1 MRHGL
6 LSIRLK
12 TRHKIAEHHPIV
24 QKNMSFRPG
33 TVSKILWHFTGGPQW
48 DIHANKQL
56 AQLKPAASAY
66 EALKSIVSSRELRVG
81 NYREVVKV
89 IIPQK
94 RRFNTDS
101 KEVEHLV
108 NFPVVVE
115 SSPVCC
121 VADIP
126 LQHLAYHAHRYGKI
140 AIGFH
145 RDAIVRAGF
154 NPVMY
159 TLEDTALLNS
169 IYQGYSAI
177 DEIDPY
183 EAQSELDSFE
193 SEVEDILITNE
204 IDEKVD
210 SFSVSAALENLGDG
224 RDQIGKSYADF
235 LAYIK
240 TFNESEF
247 DTIYCEREWRSTS
260 TFKFSIEDI
269 AIIIL
274 PKRENNFDFY
284 SHFLENMHLPRG
296 IAVAAWED
304 LIEH

>member
-1 MRHGL
+1 
-6 LSIRLK
+6 
-12 TRHKIAEHHPIV
+12 
-24 QKNMSFRPG
+24 MSFRPG

-48 DIHANKQL
+48 DIQINKQL

-66 EALKSIVSSRELRVG
+66 EALKSIVSSGELRVG

-94 RRFNTDS
+94 RRFNTSS

-126 LQHLAYHAHRYGKI
+126 LQHLAYHANRYGKI

-145 RDAIVRAGF
+145 REAIVRAGF

-177 DEIDPY
+177 DEIDPF

-204 IDEKVD
+204 IDEKAD

-240 TFNESEF
+240 TFNENEF

-274 PKRENNFDFY
+274 PKGGDDFDFY
-284 SHFLENMHLPRG
+284 HHFLEGMHLPRSVT
-296 IAVAAWED
+296 VAAWED